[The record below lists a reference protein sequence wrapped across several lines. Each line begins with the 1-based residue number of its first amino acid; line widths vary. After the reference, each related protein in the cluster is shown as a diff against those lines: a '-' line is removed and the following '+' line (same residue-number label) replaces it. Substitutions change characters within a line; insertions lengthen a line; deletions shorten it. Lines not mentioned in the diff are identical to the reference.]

1 MSLEAV
7 ILSWHGTG
15 MNGKV
20 VKHRQ
25 RLLLEGERTDVK
37 CDLSEQEALG

>member
-1 MSLEAV
+1 
-7 ILSWHGTG
+7 

-25 RLLLEGERTDVK
+25 RLLLEGKGADVQ
-37 CDLSEQEALG
+37 CDLCEWGALG